1 MNAATK
7 SPTNHLTNTNEHP
20 PTRRRRGS
28 LLSLFGTALLLSN
41 TALAAESLTLEDAI
55 TQTIT
60 RNPDLHAFGYAMRA
74 QDGRILQAG
83 LAPKPELNVEVEDV
97 LGTGVARGLSGS
109 QTTVSIVWV
118 LESDLRQRRI
128 DAARMGSV
136 ALATDAQ
143 IMRLDAAA
151 QTARLYTH
159 ALADQLRRDLAD
171 SALQLA
177 AENIAAIRQR
187 VEAGLAMTSELAQA
201 EAAFAK
207 RQLYREDFEHELIA
221 DYHRL
226 AAQWGD
232 LTPQFERVVGDPLNL
247 PLVEPYETLVTRI
260 EQNPDL
266 NHFLSETRLQESLL
280 QLEQAQANS
289 LWRFNAGLRRLQHT
303 SDTGFV
309 AGVTIPLNRGNQNQG
324 RIAEARA
331 HLEQTGAL
339 AEATRIRIQTSLLVI
354 YLELQHNLHRAE
366 TLRDEV
372 IPRFESALAE
382 IRRAYDLGSASYLER
397 LQVQEELFDARSEL
411 AETSVQAHL
420 KLIEVERLTGARL
433 TQLPPSP

>member
-136 ALATDAQ
+136 ALA
-143 IMRLDAAA
+143 
-151 QTARLYTH
+151 
-159 ALADQLRRDLAD
+159 
-171 SALQLA
+171 
-177 AENIAAIRQR
+177 
-187 VEAGLAMTSELAQA
+187 MTSELAQA
-201 EAAFAK
+201 EAAMAK

-309 AGVTIPLNRGNQNQG
+309 AGVTILLNRGNQNQG